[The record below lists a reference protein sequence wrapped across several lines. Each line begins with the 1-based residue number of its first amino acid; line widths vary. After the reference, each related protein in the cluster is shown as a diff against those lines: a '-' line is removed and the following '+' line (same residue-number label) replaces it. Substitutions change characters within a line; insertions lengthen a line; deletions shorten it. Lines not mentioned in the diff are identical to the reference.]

1 MEIQQETDARLLRRI
16 ESYLSELLRN
26 AKSPDDL
33 KLVAEALVVVQ
44 GALTTMERGTTYAA

>member
-26 AKSPDDL
+26 AKSPDDV